1 MFSIILPRVAPLPG
15 YTELATPV
23 QAVPAPVRSDSLAG
37 LRVLCVDNDEEILD
51 GMRALLGRWQV
62 QVITAATV
70 DQALEKIAERPQV
83 MLVDYHLHDRMDG
96 LDALVA
102 LREAAGYP
110 LPGALLTADGRDEL
124 KRMARERGYRVLT
137 KPIKPASL
145 RAFSARCA
153 TPATAMPDGNVEP
166 SPHSAAARNMVFRG
180 PAEQQPSIGSALQK
194 SSCGGPL

>member
-1 MFSIILPRVAPLPG
+1 M
-15 YTELATPV
+15 
-23 QAVPAPVRSDSLAG
+23 
-37 LRVLCVDNDEEILD
+37 
-51 GMRALLGRWQV
+51 
-62 QVITAATV
+62 ITAATV

-145 RAFSARCA
+145 RASRR
-153 TPATAMPDGNVEP
+153 
-166 SPHSAAARNMVFRG
+166 AARRRQQRCLIGNCRAEPMLGFALHGADIAIAIQTSPPARFAGNAPRANRDAKLRVPLSSRIPSQESSTSTYSASAPWRG
-180 PAEQQPSIGSALQK
+180 QP
-194 SSCGGPL
+194 